1 MPTPR
6 TFEKVLMDLIR
17 PNVSKNVVKKC
28 QKIKIKFKPFLGHFQ
43 NWRLDLK
50 V

>member
-17 PNVSKNVVKKC
+17 PNVLTNVVKKC
-28 QKIKIKFKPFLGHFQ
+28 QKIMFLTPFLGTSK
-43 NWRLDLK
+43 NRRLDLK